1 MATMREKALLQPLTT
16 HVSPSQIGFYFLLS
30 FGKYKFVQFE
40 LLKFVCEIWCYERFI
55 NLSSVL
61 SSGPVSDSPLEVGLG
76 VSLDEGVDGADT
88 SMSLGGVVDGL
99 GVVSGGR
106 GSVSR
111 SVPPHPQ
118 HGLSTWTVS
127 V

>member
-1 MATMREKALLQPLTT
+1 MR
-16 HVSPSQIGFYFLLS
+16 FR
-30 FGKYKFVQFE
+30 
-40 LLKFVCEIWCYERFI
+40 CYERFI

-61 SSGPVSDSPLEVGLG
+61 SSGPVPDSPLEVGLG

-88 SMSLGGVVDGL
+88 SVGLGGVVDRL
-99 GVVSGGR
+99 GMVSGGR

-118 HGLSTWTVS
+118 NGLCTWMVLVLGLYTH
-127 V
+127 

>member
-1 MATMREKALLQPLTT
+1 MR
-16 HVSPSQIGFYFLLS
+16 FR
-30 FGKYKFVQFE
+30 
-40 LLKFVCEIWCYERFI
+40 CYERFI

-61 SSGPVSDSPLEVGLG
+61 SSGPVPDSPLEVGLG

-88 SMSLGGVVDGL
+88 SVGLGGVEGGGL
-99 GVVSGGR
+99 MVGRGR

-118 HGLSTWTVS
+118 NGLCTWMVLVLGLYTH
-127 V
+127 